1 MQVVIDLSEK
11 DLDHFRAAMRRA
23 KEAAGHLSS
32 TDITT
37 AALKLLEETRS
48 VQVPDFVAVRMKKL
62 DTMIGMVHD
71 VAWGMT
77 DVERKEVLSALTY
90 FCDPEDAI
98 PDHIPVLGFLD
109 DAIMIEMVVEEL
121 KHEIDAYEDFCQF
134 RTSRS
139 AQPGAVAA
147 SDVSKDD
154 WLEQRQEEL
163 LDRMRQR
170 RSRDRSY
177 GNRPGFGLF
186 STSS

>member
-23 KEAAGHLSS
+23 KDAAVHLSS

-37 AALKLLEETRS
+37 AALKLLEQTKS
-48 VQVPDFVAVRMKKL
+48 VQVPDFVAVRMRKL
-62 DTMIGMVHD
+62 DIMIGMVHD
-71 VAWGMT
+71 TAWGMT
-77 DVERKEVLSALTY
+77 EVERKEVLSALTY

-98 PDHIPVLGFLD
+98 PDNIPVLGFLD
-109 DAIMIEMVVEEL
+109 DAIMIEMVVDEL

-134 RTSRS
+134 RTGRS
-139 AQPGAVAA
+139 AEPGAPEANE
-147 SDVSKDD
+147 VSKDD
-154 WLEQRQEEL
+154 WLHQRQEEL

-177 GNRPGFGLF
+177 GNRQGFGLF
-186 STSS
+186 STT